1 MVSLV
6 DTLLPATMASKGRLG
21 AASARVMA
29 SISAAS
35 KGPAQATGANWP
47 MP

>member
-6 DTLLPATMASKGRLG
+6 DTLEPATMASSGRAG
-21 AASARVMA
+21 AASARFTA

-35 KGPAQATGANWP
+35 KGLAQAIAAYLA